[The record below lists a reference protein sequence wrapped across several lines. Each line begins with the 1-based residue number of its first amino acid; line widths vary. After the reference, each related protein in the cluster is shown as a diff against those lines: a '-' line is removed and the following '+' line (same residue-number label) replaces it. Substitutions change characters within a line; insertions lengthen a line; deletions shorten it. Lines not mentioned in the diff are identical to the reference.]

1 MLRGLFVFG
10 GTCCRRLTLARQS
23 TQKQKQWWDHL
34 HHHLRSK
41 NLHWAGLM
49 ESNGNSVKDAE
60 KQITRVLFCG
70 PRFPAS
76 HEYTIEYLQNH
87 SHIKVD
93 VLPLED
99 VPKDIANYHV
109 CIVKNM
115 RLDSEIISR
124 AVQMQLIMQY
134 GVGLEGVDID
144 AATKHGI
151 KVARIPGDVSGNSAS
166 CAEMAIYLM
175 LGLLRKQNELQV
187 SIQQK
192 KLGEPITETLLGKTI
207 FILGFGNI
215 GMDLAKRLQPF
226 GVKVIAIKRSWASYA
241 QHASKLSRSIF
252 LPSCCGLSLVNKPN
266 LFFEFLTCSLLLV
279 EDDAEDLVD
288 VKGSHEDIYEFAR
301 KADIVVCCLTLNRET
316 VGIIN
321 NKFISSMKKGGLL
334 VNVARGGLVDYEAV
348 INHLESG
355 HLGGLGTDVAWTEP
369 FNPDDQI
376 FKFKNVIM
384 TPHVAGVTE
393 HSYRSMAKVLLVMSF
408 FNFMPG
414 FL

>member
-151 KVARIPGDVSGNSAS
+151 KVARIPGDVTGNSAS

-226 GVKVIAIKRSWASYA
+226 GVKVIATKRSWASYA
-241 QHASKLSRSIF
+241 QHASKLSR
-252 LPSCCGLSLVNKPN
+252 N
-266 LFFEFLTCSLLLV
+266 
-279 EDDAEDLVD
+279 DAEDLVD

-393 HSYRSMAKVLLVMSF
+393 HSYRSMAKAVGDVVLQLHAGLPLTGIELV
-408 FNFMPG
+408 N
-414 FL
+414 

>member
-241 QHASKLSRSIF
+241 QHASKLSR
-252 LPSCCGLSLVNKPN
+252 N
-266 LFFEFLTCSLLLV
+266 
-279 EDDAEDLVD
+279 DAEDLVD

-393 HSYRSMAKVLLVMSF
+393 HSYRSMAKAVGDVVLQLHAGLPLTGIELV
-408 FNFMPG
+408 N
-414 FL
+414 

>member
-1 MLRGLFVFG
+1 
-10 GTCCRRLTLARQS
+10 
-23 TQKQKQWWDHL
+23 
-34 HHHLRSK
+34 
-41 NLHWAGLM
+41 M

-226 GVKVIAIKRSWASYA
+226 GVKVIATKRSWASYA
-241 QHASKLSRSIF
+241 QHASKLSR
-252 LPSCCGLSLVNKPN
+252 N
-266 LFFEFLTCSLLLV
+266 
-279 EDDAEDLVD
+279 DAEDLVD

-316 VGIIN
+316 VGPFVILHLIIFGELPFFLLLLATLVPHLILTVGIIN
-321 NKFISSMKKGGLL
+321 NKFISSMKKLVQGYLITYTFPPIYQLPPPPPPLPIQDGPCPQGQVEEKQSAFHQQVSRYLHGGVSL
-334 VNVARGGLVDYEAV
+334 A
-348 INHLESG
+348 I
-355 HLGGLGTDVAWTEP
+355 
-369 FNPDDQI
+369 
-376 FKFKNVIM
+376 
-384 TPHVAGVTE
+384 
-393 HSYRSMAKVLLVMSF
+393 
-408 FNFMPG
+408 
-414 FL
+414 

>member
-226 GVKVIAIKRSWASYA
+226 GVKVIATKRSWASYA
-241 QHASKLSRSIF
+241 QHASKLSR
-252 LPSCCGLSLVNKPN
+252 N
-266 LFFEFLTCSLLLV
+266 
-279 EDDAEDLVD
+279 DAEDLVD

-321 NKFISSMKKGGLL
+321 NKFISSMKKLVQGYLITYTFPPIYQLPPPPPPLPIQDGPCPQGQVEEKQSAFHQQVSRYLHGGVSL
-334 VNVARGGLVDYEAV
+334 A
-348 INHLESG
+348 I
-355 HLGGLGTDVAWTEP
+355 
-369 FNPDDQI
+369 
-376 FKFKNVIM
+376 
-384 TPHVAGVTE
+384 
-393 HSYRSMAKVLLVMSF
+393 
-408 FNFMPG
+408 
-414 FL
+414 